1 MRYIYII
8 CALLLAHVGLIAS
21 SDSDLAALNEVLAER
36 EVYQQQKQQ
45 RIQLL
50 QQASMNHYDRLLA
63 LTEEYQSY
71 SYDTA
76 TIYVEKLLDEALL
89 SKESNK
95 IAQAQIKQAFLYL
108 SSGLFK
114 ESSDIFQAIDIAS
127 CEQDIQAEYY
137 IHYARLL
144 YDMADYAHGKISY
157 EYINYGNRL
166 SQEAL
171 KRISPEDTI
180 RYWSTAALYAMKMG
194 ESNLAIQRFNRVL
207 ETSQI
212 TEHQKAIA
220 YSSLAF
226 IYQNMGDTL
235 LANRNI
241 ILAAIADIKS
251 CTKETVA
258 MSIVAQNVFAR
269 GQVTEA
275 AVYIQAALDDA
286 TFYNARHRQV
296 NISRVMPIIEQQ
308 QLMIEQEQNRR
319 VTWLNIC
326 LYILI
331 AGVLV
336 AFVML
341 YNRHRALVR
350 AEQNIQTTNL
360 QLTEANHIK
369 EECIATF
376 LCNENSVYSTFEK
389 YQRYVKRKA
398 QDKRW
403 EELFAIPA
411 YADVRVLKN
420 NFYKRFDT
428 MFLHIYPTF
437 VEQFNQLL
445 KPDQQIVL
453 KPNELLNA
461 ELRIFAL
468 IRLGINDNAQIA
480 KLLDYS
486 INTIYTYKT
495 RINNATNLTAEQL
508 IQAVMQI
515 K

>member
-1 MRYIYII
+1 MRHLILV
-8 CALLLAHVGLIAS
+8 CTLLLLHVGMTANV
-21 SDSDLAALNEVLAER
+21 DSDLTALNQALAER
-36 EVYQQQKQQ
+36 EVYQQQKQE
-45 RIQLL
+45 RIQFL
-50 QQASMNHYDRLLA
+50 QQAPMSHYERLLA

-95 IAQAQIKQAFLYL
+95 IAEAQIKQAFLYL
-108 SSGLFK
+108 SSGLFN
-114 ESSDIFQAIDIAS
+114 ESSDIFQTIDIAS

-157 EYINYGNRL
+157 EYINHGNQL
-166 SQEAL
+166 SQKAL

-207 ETSQI
+207 ENTHI

-226 IYQNMGDTL
+226 IYQNLGDTL
-235 LANRNI
+235 LAYRNI
-241 ILAAIADIKS
+241 IMAAIADIKS

-269 GQVTEA
+269 GQITQA
-275 AVYIQAALDDA
+275 ARYIQVALDDA

-296 NISRVMPIIEQQ
+296 KISQVMPIIEQQ
-308 QLMIEQEQNRR
+308 QLIMEQEQNRR

-326 LYILI
+326 LYVLI
-331 AGVLV
+331 AGLLV

-341 YNRHRALVR
+341 YNRNRALVK
-350 AEQNIQTTNL
+350 AEQNIQTTNM
-360 QLTEANHIK
+360 QLAEANHIK

-403 EELFAIPA
+403 EELFAIPS

-428 MFLHIYPTF
+428 MFLHIFPNF

-445 KPDQQIVL
+445 RPEQQVTI
-453 KPNELLNA
+453 KSNELMNA

-495 RINNATNLTAEQL
+495 RINNATDLTPEEL

>member
-1 MRYIYII
+1 MS
-8 CALLLAHVGLIAS
+8 AT
-21 SDSDLAALNEVLAER
+21 SDSDLKALNHVLEER
-36 EVYQQQKQQ
+36 ELYQQQKQQ
-45 RIQLL
+45 RIQFL
-50 QQASMNHYDRLLA
+50 QQAPMSHYERLLA

-89 SKESNK
+89 SKETNK

-108 SSGLFK
+108 SSGLFH
-114 ESSDIFQAIDIAS
+114 ESSDIFQSIDITP
-127 CEQDIQAEYY
+127 CKQDIQAEYY

-157 EYINYGNRL
+157 EYINYGNQL
-166 SQEAL
+166 SEEAL
-171 KRISPEDTI
+171 KRILPEDTI

-226 IYQNMGDTL
+226 IYQNMGDML

-275 AVYIQAALDDA
+275 AKYIQAALDDA

-308 QLMIEQEQNRR
+308 QNRR

-331 AGVLV
+331 VGLLL

-341 YNRHRALVR
+341 YNRHRALVK
-350 AEQNIQTTNL
+350 AEQNIQSTNL

-376 LCNENSVYSTFEK
+376 LYNENSVYSIFEK

-403 EELFAIPA
+403 EELFSIPA

-428 MFLHIYPTF
+428 MFLHIYPNF

-445 KPDQQIVL
+445 KPDQRICL
-453 KPNELLNA
+453 KTNELLNA

-495 RINNATNLTAEQL
+495 RINNATDLTPEQL
-508 IQAVMQI
+508 IQSVMQI

>member
-1 MRYIYII
+1 MRYLFLLYT
-8 CALLLAHVGLIAS
+8 LLLLHVGTVANNT
-21 SDSDLAALNEVLAER
+21 SDLTALNQALAER
-36 EVYQQQKQQ
+36 EIYQQQKQQ
-45 RIQLL
+45 RIQFL
-50 QQASMNHYDRLLA
+50 QQAPMSNYERFLA

-89 SKESNK
+89 SKEINK
-95 IAQAQIKQAFLYL
+95 IAKAQIKQAFLYL
-108 SSGLFK
+108 SSGLFN
-114 ESSDIFQAIDIAS
+114 ESSNIFQTIDITS
-127 CEQDIQAEYY
+127 CRQDIQAEYY

-157 EYINYGNRL
+157 EYINHGNQL

-171 KRISPEDTI
+171 KRISSEDTI

-207 ETSQI
+207 ATSCI
-212 TEHQKAIA
+212 SEHQKAIA

-226 IYQNMGDTL
+226 IYQNQGDTL

-241 ILAAIADIKS
+241 IMAAISDIKS

-269 GQVTEA
+269 GQVKEA
-275 AVYIQAALDDA
+275 ARYIQAALDDA

-296 NISRVMPIIEQQ
+296 KISQVMPIIEQQ
-308 QLMIEQEQNRR
+308 QLILEQEQNRR
-319 VTWLNIC
+319 ITWLNIC
-326 LYILI
+326 LYGLI
-331 AGVLV
+331 AGLIV

-341 YNRHRALVR
+341 YNRHRALIK

-360 QLTEANHIK
+360 QLAEANHIK

-428 MFLHIYPTF
+428 MFLHIYPDF

-445 KPDQQIVL
+445 RPNQQVTI
-453 KPNELLNA
+453 KSNELLNA

-508 IQAVMQI
+508 IQAVKQI

>member
-1 MRYIYII
+1 MRKLCFI
-8 CALLLAHVGLIAS
+8 CALLLSNLGLLATN
-21 SDSDLAALNEVLAER
+21 DSDLNNLVQVLE
-36 EVYQQQKQQ
+36 EHELYQQQKQQ
-45 RIQLL
+45 RIHYL
-50 QQASMNHYDRLLA
+50 QQAPMSQYDRLLA

-76 TIYVEKLLDEALL
+76 TMYVEKLIDEALL
-89 SKESNK
+89 SKDNNK
-95 IAQAQIKQAFLYL
+95 IAQAKIKQAFLYL

-114 ESSDIFQAIDIAS
+114 ESSDIFQSIDIAHS
-127 CEQDIQAEYY
+127 NRDIQAEYY

-157 EYINYGNRL
+157 EYINQGNKL
-166 SQEAL
+166 SEEAL
-171 KRISPEDTI
+171 KRISPQDTI

-194 ESNLAIQRFNRVL
+194 ENNLAIQRFNRVL
-207 ETSQI
+207 ETSHI

-226 IYQNMGDTL
+226 IYQNMGDTV

-258 MSIVAQNVFAR
+258 MSVVAQHAFEQGNIP
-269 GQVTEA
+269 EA
-275 AVYIQAALDDA
+275 AHFIQVALNDA
-286 TFYNARHRQV
+286 NFYNARHRQV
-296 NISRVMPIIEQQ
+296 KITKVMPIIEQQ
-308 QLMIEQEQNRR
+308 QLLIEQQQNRR
-319 VTWLNIC
+319 ITRLNIC
-326 LYILI
+326 LYVLI
-331 AGVLV
+331 VGVLL
-336 AFVML
+336 AFVLL
-341 YNRHRALVR
+341 YNRHRAVVS
-350 AEQNIQTTNL
+350 AEQKVQSANM
-360 QLTEANHIK
+360 QLTEANKIK

-376 LCNENSVYSTFEK
+376 LCNENSVYSIFEK

-403 EELFAIPA
+403 EELFSIPL
-411 YADVRVLKN
+411 YADVRGLKN

-428 MFLHIYPTF
+428 MFLHIYPHF
-437 VEQFNQLL
+437 VEQFNLLL
-445 KPDQQIVL
+445 KPDQQICL
-453 KPNELLNA
+453 KANELLNA

-495 RINNATNLTAEQL
+495 RINNATDLSPEEL

>member
-1 MRYIYII
+1 
-8 CALLLAHVGLIAS
+8 
-21 SDSDLAALNEVLAER
+21 
-36 EVYQQQKQQ
+36 
-45 RIQLL
+45 
-50 QQASMNHYDRLLA
+50 
-63 LTEEYQSY
+63 
-71 SYDTA
+71 
-76 TIYVEKLLDEALL
+76 
-89 SKESNK
+89 
-95 IAQAQIKQAFLYL
+95 
-108 SSGLFK
+108 
-114 ESSDIFQAIDIAS
+114 
-127 CEQDIQAEYY
+127 
-137 IHYARLL
+137 
-144 YDMADYAHGKISY
+144 
-157 EYINYGNRL
+157 
-166 SQEAL
+166 
-171 KRISPEDTI
+171 
-180 RYWSTAALYAMKMG
+180 
-194 ESNLAIQRFNRVL
+194 
-207 ETSQI
+207 
-212 TEHQKAIA
+212 
-220 YSSLAF
+220 
-226 IYQNMGDTL
+226 
-235 LANRNI
+235 
-241 ILAAIADIKS
+241 
-251 CTKETVA
+251 
-258 MSIVAQNVFAR
+258 
-269 GQVTEA
+269 
-275 AVYIQAALDDA
+275 
-286 TFYNARHRQV
+286 
-296 NISRVMPIIEQQ
+296 MPIIEQQ
-308 QLMIEQEQNRR
+308 QLIMEQEQNRR

-326 LYILI
+326 LYVLI
-331 AGVLV
+331 AGLLV

-341 YNRHRALVR
+341 YNRNRALVK
-350 AEQNIQTTNL
+350 AEQNIQTTNM
-360 QLTEANHIK
+360 QLAEANHIK

-495 RINNATNLTAEQL
+495 RINNATHLTAEQL